1 MQPIN
6 SKTTHK
12 TIRIPSIESNQ
23 SKEKTI
29 FQEMQDTDIQ
39 YRNDNIQNVDYLCQ
53 HCGKNCDSNS
63 SAVQCDACDIWVHY
77 KCERLDIKCIEEIEN
92 NFNCEYI
99 CCSCQALR
107 SLQKDSITEATR
119 GEEPSKCLAVEKQ
132 SIKIVVNTIGNKQKC
147 ALSKTT
153 NELIDT
159 NDHGDEQN
167 VNYEETHL
175 KEYGQPNLNGQNI
188 SIQEGE
194 SPSRRNIHEN
204 TPVNMN
210 SNILKQEIDYLKQK
224 LIHRDKTIKQKDS
237 QSYKLQTEMSALK
250 KELSTSRAYAIKLE
264 NDTRDVEHSLKIQKQ
279 KQGMND
285 ARADNSEQQHSNY
298 NQSDNESM
306 KSWVLEQRIRQLELE
321 VLRQDNKLNNLSDKM
336 IDLRI
341 DNSNMK
347 TIQYRKPNRKNK
359 QKPKTGAKRYEEVL
373 INEKN
378 DNEYDNYC
386 FRQKPTEVHKER
398 PPQQIVNRKRTMN
411 SDSYDLRLE
420 TPDDYDEGS
429 VCHDMK
435 RKRSNNI
442 PPRFQRL
449 QKEKQEASKKE
460 NYATQN
466 NEQIQSHHFLDQQCA
481 WRNRPQ
487 PSRPHYVN

>member
-1 MQPIN
+1 M
-6 SKTTHK
+6 
-12 TIRIPSIESNQ
+12 
-23 SKEKTI
+23 
-29 FQEMQDTDIQ
+29 
-39 YRNDNIQNVDYLCQ
+39 
-53 HCGKNCDSNS
+53 
-63 SAVQCDACDIWVHY
+63 
-77 KCERLDIKCIEEIEN
+77 
-92 NFNCEYI
+92 
-99 CCSCQALR
+99 
-107 SLQKDSITEATR
+107 
-119 GEEPSKCLAVEKQ
+119 
-132 SIKIVVNTIGNKQKC
+132 
-147 ALSKTT
+147 
-153 NELIDT
+153 IDT

-167 VNYEETHL
+167 VNYEETHR
-175 KEYGQPNLNGQNI
+175 KEYGQPNLNGQSI

-194 SPSRRNIHEN
+194 SPSRRNIYEN
-204 TPVNMN
+204 IPINMN
-210 SNILKQEIDYLKQK
+210 SNILKHVIDYLKQK
-224 LIHRDKTIKQKDS
+224 LIHRDKTNKQKDS

-264 NDTRDVEHSLKIQKQ
+264 NDIRDVEHSLKIQKQ

-285 ARADNSEQQHSNY
+285 ARADDSEKQHSNY
-298 NQSDNESM
+298 NQPDNESM

-321 VLRQDNKLNNLSDKM
+321 VLRQDNKLNDLSDKM

-359 QKPKTGAKRYEEVL
+359 QKPKTGVKRYEEVL
-373 INEKN
+373 INEKY

-386 FRQKPTEVHKER
+386 FRQEPTAVHKER

-411 SDSYDLRLE
+411 SDFYDIRLE

-449 QKEKQEASKKE
+449 
-460 NYATQN
+460 
-466 NEQIQSHHFLDQQCA
+466 
-481 WRNRPQ
+481 
-487 PSRPHYVN
+487 